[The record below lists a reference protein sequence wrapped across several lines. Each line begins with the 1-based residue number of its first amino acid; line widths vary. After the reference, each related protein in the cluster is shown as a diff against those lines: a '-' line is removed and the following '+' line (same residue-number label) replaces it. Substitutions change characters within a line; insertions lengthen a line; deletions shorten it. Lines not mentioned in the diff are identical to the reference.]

1 MKDAVKRRTY
11 SNARREE
18 QARLTRRQIAEAAR
32 RRFLSQGYGAVTMA
46 AIAEEAGVAYQTVY
60 AVFGTKLRVAQ
71 EVIWTTFEVE
81 GLLDALAEATK
92 SPEPQLWLRA
102 AARTTRVVNERLG
115 ALLRF
120 LQESGDRELQKE
132 FGRVQDRRLEQERH
146 LATMV
151 HDSGRLKHGLS
162 ADQALDILWALT
174 GSELR
179 QLLVVQR
186 GWAGCRYE
194 DWLAEGLITMLLIDN
209 SSVVWS

>member
-146 LATMV
+146 LATML

-174 GSELR
+174 GSELH

-186 GWAGCRYE
+186 GWAGSRYE